1 MWVEVK
7 KAQTL
12 VIAEM
17 WKECF
22 EGEGIPTRIMP
33 VSGLPAAPPELW
45 QAGLP
50 TGQELATYS
59 ILVPQDKEHVIKD
72 ILRKL

>member
-7 KAQTL
+7 KAKSL
-12 VIAEM
+12 AIAEM

-22 EGEGIPTRIMP
+22 EGEGIPTQIMP
-33 VSGLPAAPPELW
+33 ASGLPI
-45 QAGLP
+45 
-50 TGQELATYS
+50 GQELTVYS
-59 ILVPQDKEHVIKD
+59 VLVPRDKEHVIKE

>member
-1 MWVEVK
+1 MWIEVK
-7 KAQTL
+7 KTRTL

-33 VSGLPAAPPELW
+33 VSGLPV
-45 QAGLP
+45 
-50 TGQELATYS
+50 GQEIAEYS
-59 ILVPQDKEHVIKD
+59 VLVPQDKEHVIKD

>member
-12 VIAEM
+12 TIAEM

-22 EGEGIPTRIMP
+22 EGEGIPTRIIP
-33 VSGLPAAPPELW
+33 QEGLPI
-45 QAGLP
+45 
-50 TGQELATYS
+50 GQEVAPYS

>member
-1 MWVEVK
+1 MV
-7 KAQTL
+7 
-12 VIAEM
+12 AEM

-33 VSGLPAAPPELW
+33 VSGLPA
-45 QAGLP
+45 
-50 TGQELATYS
+50 GQEFAVYS
-59 ILVPQDKEHVIKD
+59 ILVPMDKEHVIKD

>member
-12 VIAEM
+12 AIAEM

-22 EGEGIPTRIMP
+22 EGEGVPTRIM
-33 VSGLPAAPPELW
+33 SEKGLPI
-45 QAGLP
+45 
-50 TGQELATYS
+50 GQESAAYS

>member
-7 KAQTL
+7 KANSL

-33 VSGLPAAPPELW
+33 VSGLPA
-45 QAGLP
+45 
-50 TGQELATYS
+50 GQELTDYS
-59 ILVPQDKEHVIKD
+59 VMVPQDKEHVIKD

>member
-7 KAQTL
+7 KAKTL
-12 VIAEM
+12 ALAEM

-22 EGEGIPTRIMP
+22 EGEGIPARIMP
-33 VSGLPAAPPELW
+33 V
-45 QAGLP
+45 AGLP
-50 TGQELATYS
+50 IGQELADYS
-59 ILVPQDKEHVIKD
+59 ILVPKDKEHVIKD

>member
-7 KAQTL
+7 KVKTL

-22 EGEGIPTRIMP
+22 EGEGVPTRIMP
-33 VSGLPAAPPELW
+33 ISGLPV
-45 QAGLP
+45 
-50 TGQELATYS
+50 GQELAEYS
-59 ILVPQDKEHVIKD
+59 VLVPQDKEHVVKD

>member
-1 MWVEVK
+1 MCVEVK

-12 VIAEM
+12 AIAEM

-22 EGEGIPTRIMP
+22 EGEGVPTRIMP
-33 VSGLPAAPPELW
+33 KTGLPV
-45 QAGLP
+45 
-50 TGQELATYS
+50 GQEAVEYS
-59 ILVPQDKEHVIKD
+59 IIVPQDKEHVIKD

>member
-7 KAQTL
+7 KARTL
-12 VIAEM
+12 AIAEM

-33 VSGLPAAPPELW
+33 VQGLPI
-45 QAGLP
+45 
-50 TGQELATYS
+50 GQEIMDYS
-59 ILVPQDKEHVIKD
+59 VLVPKDKEHVIKD

>member
-12 VIAEM
+12 AIAEM
-17 WKECF
+17 WKEAF

-33 VSGLPAAPPELW
+33 VSGLPI
-45 QAGLP
+45 
-50 TGQELATYS
+50 GQEIAVYS

-72 ILRKL
+72 VLRKL

>member
-7 KAQTL
+7 KAQSL
-12 VIAEM
+12 AIAEM

-22 EGEGIPTRIMP
+22 EGEGIPTRIM
-33 VSGLPAAPPELW
+33 SKEGLPI
-45 QAGLP
+45 
-50 TGQELATYS
+50 GQELATYL